1 MALCLRNVTFCFAP
15 HNKFIDCCQSSE
27 ADCRER
33 LGSYFTQQMNRVTSF
48 IAWKAEQRFPL
59 CLLMQVARVGLK
71 GGWMVDVR
79 WGVEVG
85 KWILS
90 GGIMSDSKLSIV
102 LYDF

>member
-1 MALCLRNVTFCFAP
+1 MEGRTTFSALSFDAG
-15 HNKFIDCCQSSE
+15 SE
-27 ADCRER
+27 GWDE
-33 LGSYFTQQMNRVTSF
+33 
-48 IAWKAEQRFPL
+48 
-59 CLLMQVARVGLK
+59 
-71 GGWMVDVR
+71 GWMDSGCKG